1 MKAGDILATQS
12 SGFVS
17 KFIRFW
23 TRGEW
28 SHVAIATCNNKI
40 LEAVKSNSNEEY
52 HDVREITLNDFLKDK
67 SKVILLNRPNDL
79 TGNEHAQLMRF
90 STEVKAKDYTWVHAL
105 ATTILPLYKF
115 LLMIVFFIS
124 IFTISSEN
132 LFVYFGVLG
141 VVSVFLFGVYKLMAL
156 ATRSS
161 FGVETT
167 EKIYSKCS
175 LGRYLVRKRYDM
187 FCSKLVLLADREIDG
202 QLSKA
207 LQYEDEVQ
215 PTQVVESCKS
225 LGWEVQ
231 VITTSSQ

>member
-17 KFIRFW
+17 NVIRLG
-23 TRGEW
+23 TGGEW
-28 SHVAIATCNNKI
+28 SHVAIATSNNKI
-40 LEAVKSNSNEEY
+40 LEAVKSDNNEES

-67 SKVILLNRPNDL
+67 SKVILLNRPNKL
-79 TGNEHAQLMRF
+79 TGNEHAKLMRF
-90 STEVKAKDYTWVHAL
+90 STETKIKDYTWMHAL
-105 ATTILPLYKF
+105 ATTILPLYKIV
-115 LLMIVFFIS
+115 LMIVFISS
-124 IFTISSEN
+124 IFTISTEN
-132 LFVYFGVLG
+132 LSVYFGVLG
-141 VVSVFLFGVYKLMAL
+141 VVSAFLFGVYQLMAL

-175 LGRYLVRKRYDM
+175 FGRYLVRKRYDM

-215 PTQVVESCKS
+215 PTQIVESCKS

-231 VITTSSQ
+231 YITTPSK